1 MYRKIEIAVDCA
13 NDQEREQVQ
22 AIAKDASTLLKLKA
36 ADVIALYP
44 TIQKN
49 SGLIATAIRSI
60 SKEGMKGVMRV
71 VPMFIKNFKK

>member
-44 TIQKN
+44 AIQKN